1 MASADQALTQA
12 LAALEPLK
20 DAGTGR
26 GLLELQWIQQVRVQ
40 NNRVVF
46 RLALPGYA
54 NAQRERIAADA
65 RGALLQ
71 LGGIEDVQIELA
83 PPRRRRRAIS
93 RLRSARP
100 AMAVVGPSASRS
112 RA

>member
-1 MASADQALTQA
+1 MLSSMASADQALTQA
-12 LAALEPLK
+12 LAALEPLT
-20 DAGTGR
+20 DAGSGR
-26 GLLELQWIQQVRVQ
+26 SLLELQWIQQVRVQ

-54 NAQRERIAADA
+54 NTQRDRIAADA

-71 LGGIEDVQIELA
+71 VGPISR
-83 PPRRRRRAIS
+83 PRSGRRA
-93 RLRSARP
+93 
-100 AMAVVGPSASRS
+100 MAAAAPSASRS

>member
-1 MASADQALTQA
+1 MASPDQALNQA
-12 LAALEPLK
+12 LAALEPLQ
-20 DAGTGR
+20 DAGSGR
-26 GLLELQWIQQVRVQ
+26 SLLELQWIQQVRVQ

-71 LGGIEDVQIELA
+71 LGGIDDVKRE
-83 PPRRRRRAIS
+83 RAE
-93 RLRSARP
+93 A
-100 AMAVVGPSASRS
+100 GPQAATESTVESASIER
-112 RA
+112 RQ